1 MWRDGLLH
9 GTLGKINPFPFSCSF
24 FLEYLLKE
32 QEYNS
37 DSAHLS
43 VCILG
48 EFIENHRINTMVI
61 SQK

>member
-1 MWRDGLLH
+1 MDCYMELWEKS
-9 GTLGKINPFPFSCSF
+9 TLFHLVGF

-32 QEYNS
+32 HEYNS

-48 EFIENHRINTMVI
+48 EFIENHRVNTMVI